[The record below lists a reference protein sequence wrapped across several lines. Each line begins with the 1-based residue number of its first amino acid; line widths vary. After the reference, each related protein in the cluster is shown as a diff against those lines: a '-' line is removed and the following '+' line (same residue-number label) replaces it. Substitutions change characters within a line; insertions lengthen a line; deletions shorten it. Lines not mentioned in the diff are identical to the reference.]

1 MVSKKKYVM
10 PKMDLEGASPEV
22 VQLVA
27 LVAALTDRT
36 NAARE
41 QIAFLEAEVARL
53 KKDAKRGTPTSK

>member
-10 PKMDLEGASPEV
+10 PKMDLEGESPEV

-41 QIAFLEAEVARL
+41 QIAAPLFHLGSVAL
-53 KKDAKRGTPTSK
+53 LVFI